1 MAVKSITRD
10 TRMSLRTV
18 RVQQDEGLG
27 FLLLGGG
34 PAHGLDRVKL
44 CVWVLTYAIWVQQD
58 EGGPALGLDRVK
70 LCVWVLTY
78 AIWA

>member
-1 MAVKSITRD
+1 MPYGSS
-10 TRMSLRTV
+10 RMRAALRT
-18 RVQQDEGLG
+18 GLTV
-27 FLLLGGG
+27 LTN
-34 PAHGLDRVKL
+34 